1 MVHEQETIVYNTV
14 IQNNTV
20 IQSIIVFLWKLKH
33 KGHSGLRL
41 EK

>member
-14 IQNNTV
+14 M
-20 IQSIIVFLWKLKH
+20 QSIIVFLWKFKH